1 LISLSKYHSFIILA
15 SLLVISLTSPSRR
28 AGWGTF
34 WPWMTLGLWLIF
46 SSPLWIW
53 NYQHDWISFAFHSG
67 RTITGQEFSLTGSAL
82 FLLSQIGLLFPTIGF
97 LLIVCVIPQRSRIKA
112 EASGLL
118 LMLALPQLVIFV
130 ALAGRMQVMASWL
143 VPAWWIC
150 LPLAASWLAEQGW
163 RSRRVRTGVVGTAC
177 VLPPLLILATYHM
190 RWGILNTWFP
200 ASQDPS
206 AQLIHPHEVRKA
218 LAGKPDLWKAIQTAD
233 VIASHRYEIPGF
245 FALAL
250 PRKNGQHFTTFG
262 DDPRGFAFWP
272 SLRQDRAS
280 RGILVAPLEPE
291 SSLAARTFP
300 APIHNVRSLGTV
312 SIQRS
317 GVPAME
323 VELASFEATPGSY
336 PWPYGGDDILIS
348 AERD

>member
-1 LISLSKYHSFIILA
+1 MA
-15 SLLVISLTSPSRR
+15 LV
-28 AGWGTF
+28 
-34 WPWMTLGLWLIF
+34 LWLIF

-53 NYQHDWISFAFHSG
+53 NYQHEWISFGFHSG

-97 LLIVCVIPQRSRIKA
+97 LLIGALIPQRSHIKT
-112 EASGLL
+112 EVGQLL

-130 ALAGRMQVMASWL
+130 ALAGRMHVMASWL

-150 LPLAASWLAEQGW
+150 LPLAAAWLAEQGW
-163 RSRRVRTGVVGTAC
+163 RSRRVRAGVIGTAC
-177 VLPPLLILATYHM
+177 VLTPLLTVATCHM
-190 RWGILNTWFP
+190 RWGVLNTWFP

-206 AQLIHPHEVRKA
+206 AQLIQPDEVRKS
-218 LAGKPDLWKAIQTAD
+218 LTGNPDVWKAIQTAD
-233 VIASHRYEIPGF
+233 IIASHRYEIPGF

-250 PRKNGQHFTTFG
+250 PRKNDQHFTTFG

-272 SLRQDRAS
+272 SLRQDRVS

-291 SSLAARTFP
+291 SSLAARAFP

-312 SIQRS
+312 KIQRS
-317 GVPAME
+317 GVPAMV

-336 PWPYGGDDILIS
+336 PWPYGGHDILIS
-348 AERD
+348 AQPELP